1 MEPCYVLLLHQD
13 VITMTPM
20 EAGIRPKRIGFI
32 STKGFANVGI
42 ETGGVSDPFNK
53 STIAKRNEG
62 TFHKN
67 ATYTTETI
75 IRATPISR
83 LLYVRSVLGF
93 FPKGSISRS
102 ISDFQW
108 KSVDSTA

>member
-1 MEPCYVLLLHQD
+1 
-13 VITMTPM
+13 M

-42 ETGGVSDPFNK
+42 ETGGVSDPFKK

-62 TFHKN
+62 TFHNN

-75 IRATPISR
+75 IRATPISSLLSIRR
-83 LLYVRSVLGF
+83 LIGL
-93 FPKGSISRS
+93 FPKVSISRS

-108 KSVDSTA
+108 KSVNSTA